1 MSVVERSQFKN
12 ETIVKAALKHIFGIL
27 TTNLQPDFPN
37 KLLLTDFLDKCRY
50 ETNSAKV
57 QDQAAEL
64 QLLLNLDWCNIK
76 DLESEK
82 DFSQDF
88 TMSYLDGIVV
98 SALEQGAPAYD
109 PYTLRI
115 PDFQKN
121 RSRSPSLRF
130 TPYNVMEESE
140 WRNMSIFENK
150 PSSSTTGSLKN
161 TPEVVWSMTGRA
173 KKEADGGSN
182 VILDINDQENVTDT
196 GSEIQA
202 AVIQDFS
209 QWS

>member
-1 MSVVERSQFKN
+1 VSVVERSQFKN
-12 ETIVKAALKHIFGIL
+12 ETIVKAALKHLFGIL

-64 QLLLNLDWCNIK
+64 QLLLNLDWSNIK
-76 DLESEK
+76 DLQSEK

-98 SALEQGAPAYD
+98 SALEQGAPVYD
-109 PYTLRI
+109 PHTLSI

-140 WRNMSIFENK
+140 WRNMSLFENK

-173 KKEADGGSN
+173 KKEADEGSN
-182 VILDINDQENVTDT
+182 VILDINEQENVTDT

-202 AVIQDFS
+202 AVIQDLS

>member
-1 MSVVERSQFKN
+1 M
-12 ETIVKAALKHIFGIL
+12 G
-27 TTNLQPDFPN
+27 
-37 KLLLTDFLDKCRY
+37 
-50 ETNSAKV
+50 
-57 QDQAAEL
+57 AAEL

-76 DLESEK
+76 DLES
-82 DFSQDF
+82 
-88 TMSYLDGIVV
+88 
-98 SALEQGAPAYD
+98 
-109 PYTLRI
+109 
-115 PDFQKN
+115 QKN

-161 TPEVVWSMTGRA
+161 TPEVIWSMTGRA
-173 KKEADGGSN
+173 KKDADDGNN

-202 AVIQDFS
+202 AV
-209 QWS
+209 